1 MVDDPDLLSYQD
13 SEAVKAAIITG
24 FTTGAAKAA
33 IGQPVIASKF
43 ICPVAAAIPHL
54 SIVSLR
60 VSKNGKKWADML
72 EVGVDEYPT
81 ASIYQIKIS

>member
-54 SIVSLR
+54 SVISLHI
-60 VSKNGKKWADML
+60 SKDGEDWVDILNM
-72 EVGVDEYPT
+72 GVDEFPT
-81 ASIYQIKIS
+81 TTIYQIKIA